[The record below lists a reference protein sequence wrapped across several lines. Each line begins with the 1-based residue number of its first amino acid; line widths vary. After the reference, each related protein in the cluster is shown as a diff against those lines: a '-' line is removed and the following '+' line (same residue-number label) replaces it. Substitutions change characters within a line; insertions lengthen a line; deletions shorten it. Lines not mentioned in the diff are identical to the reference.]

1 MSDIIEDMHIIT
13 PAMAM
18 EIDLHDMETLLDNM
32 KRAAVLP
39 SAMAVIA
46 SNRDQLRRIARLS
59 AELVQ
64 AVNARDW
71 SDAR

>member
-1 MSDIIEDMHIIT
+1 MTDIIEDMHIIT

-18 EIDLHDMETLLDNM
+18 EIDLHDMEVLLDNM
-32 KRAAVLP
+32 RRAAVLP

-46 SNRDQLRRIARLS
+46 SNREQLRRIARLS

-64 AVNARDW
+64 AVNMREV
-71 SDAR
+71 R